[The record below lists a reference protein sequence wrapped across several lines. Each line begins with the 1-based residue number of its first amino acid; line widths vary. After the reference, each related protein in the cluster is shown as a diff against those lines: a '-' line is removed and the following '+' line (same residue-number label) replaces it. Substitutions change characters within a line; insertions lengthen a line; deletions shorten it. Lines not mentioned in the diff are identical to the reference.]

1 MTNRTDPPPEQPTPI
16 TDDLHA
22 TPAALLARAA
32 VDYRQAQARRQQL
45 DREDRVHG
53 QETR

>member
-22 TPAALLARAA
+22 TPAELLDRAA
-32 VDYRQAQARRQQL
+32 ADYRQAQARHL
-45 DREDRVHG
+45 DHEDRVHG
-53 QETR
+53 QEAS